1 MNVSSLLFT
10 SYSQLLIIVSGFAFL
25 LFLTGVYFILRA
37 YHTAQTEAAIQAAM
51 QPIAGDDVVATQL
64 DLARAYLETGS
75 AAMAKTIL
83 KAVAKQ
89 GSKTQREEAKQLLNH
104 V

>member
-1 MNVSSLLFT
+1 MNVLSLLLT
-10 SYSQLLIIVSGFAFL
+10 SYSQLLMIVGGFAFL
-25 LFLTGVYFILRA
+25 LFLLGVYFILRA
-37 YHTAQTEAAIQAAM
+37 YRTAQTEAAIQAEM

-83 KAVAKQ
+83 KVVVKQ
-89 GSKTQREEAKQLLNH
+89 GSQAQREEAKQLLNH

>member
-1 MNVSSLLFT
+1 MNVLSLLLT
-10 SYSQLLIIVSGFAFL
+10 SYSQLLMIVGGFAFL
-25 LFLTGVYFILRA
+25 LFLLGVYFILRA
-37 YHTAQTEAAIQAAM
+37 YRTAQTEAAIQAEM

-83 KAVAKQ
+83 KVVVKQ
-89 GSKTQREEAKQLLNH
+89 GSQAQREEAKQ
-104 V
+104 

>member
-1 MNVSSLLFT
+1 MNVSSLLLT
-10 SYSQLLIIVSGFAFL
+10 SYSQLLMIVGGFAFL
-25 LFLTGVYFILRA
+25 LFLLGVYFILRA
-37 YHTAQTEAAIQAAM
+37 YRTAKTEAAIQAEM